1 MDDLA
6 YFKKLEYQN
15 EAYEALC
22 NRCGICCGA
31 TTSDPCANLT
41 KRADGT
47 YACGVYDTRHGIQA
61 SVSGGMFVCVN
72 IREVITS
79 GADYPDC
86 PYCGNGSR

>member
-22 NRCGICCGA
+22 RRCGVCCGA
-31 TTSDPCANLT
+31 STSDPCANLT

-47 YACGVYDTRHGIQA
+47 YDCSVYAARHGIQR
-61 SVSGGMFVCVN
+61 SVSGSMFACVN
-72 IREVITS
+72 IREVIAS
-79 GADYPDC
+79 GTEYPDC
-86 PYCGNGSR
+86 PYCKNST